1 MENYLIEKILNN
13 NVLIATDNSEREVVL
28 IGRGIG
34 FGEKVG
40 KSIIREKVEK
50 LFVLKDPGEQE
61 QYKQLLT
68 ALDDKKLKML
78 ISVVEIIRERAGV
91 PLGEH
96 IHVAL
101 TDHLAFAISR
111 MRQGMVIRN
120 PFLFET
126 KALYPNEYKIAA
138 EVTAMINENLDIVLP
153 EGEIGF
159 IALHIHSALENKNV
173 RDLTLHSELL
183 MRLVG
188 MIEAELDIEIDKTR
202 IDYMRLIR
210 HLRYTI
216 ERVVRG
222 EKVNEPIKITE
233 LLKTEYPVYY
243 NLAWKLI
250 KVMQQTLQR
259 EIYEAE
265 AVYLTLH
272 LQRIEAR
279 II

>member
-50 LFVLKDPGEQE
+50 LFVLKDANEQE
-61 QYKQLLT
+61 QYKQLLP
-68 ALDDKKLKML
+68 ALDDEKLKML
-78 ISVVEIIRERAGV
+78 ISVVEIIRERAGM

-101 TDHLAFAISR
+101 TDHLAFAINR
-111 MRQGMVIRN
+111 IRQGMVIRN